1 MLTVLLLG
9 PYVVVGVFGRRR
21 RRSVARIW
29 FAAVQ
34 SLAGIEVRVVGRP
47 RLDRSTLYVA
57 NHVSYLDI
65 IVLGR
70 LLDGLF
76 VAKSEIS
83 NWPAIGWLARLCG
96 TIFVRRS
103 VECAREQCDRITSII
118 DGGSNVILFP
128 EGTSGLGDKI
138 LPLKSSLFEVPYR
151 VTPARDLHVQP
162 VTIAYLEADGAKCR
176 TRRERSLVAW
186 YGRMTLAPHL
196 WRFLTLKGAV
206 VELHFAEPLKPKDF
220 AWRRDLAKAC
230 GDRLSSGLSRAFLR

>member
-1 MLTVLLLG
+1 VTAALVG
-9 PYVVVGVFGRRR
+9 PYAFVGIFGRRWR
-21 RRSVARIW
+21 RPIALVWFVALQ
-29 FAAVQ
+29 A
-34 SLAGIEVRVVGRP
+34 LAGIEVRVVGTPRRDRP
-47 RLDRSTLYVA
+47 TLYVA

-76 VAKSEIS
+76 VAKSEIMA
-83 NWPAIGWLARLCG
+83 WPGIGWMARLGG

-118 DGGSNVILFP
+118 DDGANVILFP

-138 LPLKSSLFEVPYR
+138 LPVKSSLFEVAYR
-151 VTPARDLHVQP
+151 AAPERDVHVQP
-162 VTIAYLEADGAKCR
+162 VSIAYLEADGAKCR

-196 WRFLTLKGAV
+196 WRFLSVRGAV
-206 VELHFAEPLKPKDF
+206 VELHFAEPLKPEDF
-220 AWRRDLAKAC
+220 VWRRDLANAC
-230 GDRLSSGLSRAFLR
+230 RDRLSAGLSRAFLR